1 MTFKM
6 KIAAILI
13 GISPFIMT
21 GSAYADQSFRGGS
34 FLFEQAARDYG
45 RLAWQGARNY
55 GSRAMDTFQSFEPVR
70 KGFSGVSQSRN
81 LLKRGSPLPLI
92 IIPKGYTPGV
102 SGTYPLY

>member
-1 MTFKM
+1 MTFRM

-34 FLFEQAARDYG
+34 FLFEQAARDYS
-45 RLAWQGARNY
+45 RQAWQGARNY
-55 GSRAMDTFQSFEPVR
+55 GSRATDTFQSFEPLW
-70 KGFSGVSQSRN
+70 KGFSGVNQSRN

-102 SGTYPLY
+102 SGTYPIY